1 MNCMS
6 KFIFA
11 VMACSYYA
19 SGMVIKTEIK
29 FIVTEVA
36 IDMCSESCFTYN
48 WKIAENVSKI
58 LDK

>member
-1 MNCMS
+1 MS

-11 VMACSYYA
+11 VMARSYYA

-48 WKIAENVSKI
+48 
-58 LDK
+58 